1 MYFPEEDENKTYT
14 VKELRDLLT
23 AHDAEKAKADEE
35 AKAKEKDLSERLA
48 KMEEQFKT
56 LGANS
61 TSVAAKGKPM
71 VGA

>member
-14 VKELRDLLT
+14 VKELRDLQA
-23 AHDAEKAKADEE
+23 AHDAAKAKADED
-35 AKAKEKDLSERLA
+35 AKAKEKYLSERLA

-61 TSVAAKGKPM
+61 TSDKNSGNP
-71 VGA
+71 